1 MPMNLNNRIFINQ
14 LLKNMRKQKEKKIQL
29 EKLKIGFYS
38 KEIKLSFL
46 IIFLLRF
53 TTVLLWTN

>member
-14 LLKNMRKQKEKKIQL
+14 LLKNIKKLKEKKIRL

-46 IIFLLRF
+46 IISHLRF
-53 TTVLLWTN
+53 TTVLPWKN